1 MKRCDICGELKGE
14 NEFTMCDECSVGF
27 GDQAEAADIS
37 HQDVIERPCAEA
49 GTCEKCGQKLKH
61 KKLS

>member
-37 HQDVIERPCAEA
+37 HQNVIERPCAEA
-49 GTCEKCGQKLKH
+49 GNVRKMRSEIET
-61 KKLS
+61 